1 MADNQNQNADKH
13 PDVNVPISKLSDGQ
27 LFDRYGKLPSKE
39 ELLHKQL
46 KTRKY
51 FDSGDFALSQASKS
65 SDIGFTETGR
75 EHPLRQNISHP
86 FCPVPDNSN
95 VDKDANRPLSHR
107 RGSGPGQGS
116 APTSLVV
123 ERAESGLHRR
133 RDSDVHEGQI
143 ERHSGARD
151 INDGGSMV
159 AGDELPGEP
168 PT

>member
-1 MADNQNQNADKH
+1 LE
-13 PDVNVPISKLSDGQ
+13 VPISKLSDGQ

-75 EHPLRQNISHP
+75 EHPLRRNISHP

-95 VDKDANRPLSHR
+95 VDKDANRPLTHR
-107 RGSGPGQGS
+107 RGSGQGQGS
-116 APTSLVV
+116 APSQVA
-123 ERAESGLHRR
+123 EGAESGLHWR
-133 RDSDVHEGQI
+133 RDTDPHEGQT
-143 ERHSGARD
+143 ERNSGGRD